1 MLYLTIFGI
10 LVVPM
15 IIGVI
20 YYNKKNYACCVLNAY
35 DIVFMILVPM
45 VVSLILW
52 FFTFLASTAIL
63 ETRIENGMVSSY
75 CIEVESEN
83 YLMVEGLDH
92 KYLYIDKDTGDY
104 KFAYY
109 EDKVPISI
117 KEKYPSKVLVIDN
130 VKGESP
136 RITIHKWKAKN
147 SFWHPKILQD
157 TYETYDIY
165 LPSDSLINFNY

>member
-10 LVVPM
+10 LAILMTVS
-15 IIGVI
+15 VI
-20 YYNKKNYACCVLNAY
+20 YENKKNYACCRLDAG
-35 DIVFMILVPM
+35 DITLMVLVPM
-45 VVSLILW
+45 VVGLILW
-52 FFTFLASTAIL
+52 FFTFIISTAIL
-63 ETRIENGMVSSY
+63 ETRIENGMASTY

-92 KYLYIDKDTGDY
+92 KYLYIDKDTGNY

-109 EDKVPISI
+109 EDKVPISVE
-117 KEKYPSKVLVIDN
+117 EKYPAKVLIFNN
-130 VKGESP
+130 VKNEPP

-147 SFWHPKILQD
+147 SFWHPKIFQD
-157 TYETYDIY
+157 IYETYDIY